1 MDEII
6 RNSLDIGKN
15 VERVLERHGN
25 RMSLQILVSAVGQD
39 VSTLA
44 ERMRLESDAII
55 INQTDS
61 FSFQEYEYSGKKISC
76 YNFKEKGVG
85 LSRNNALLR
94 ATADIVLF
102 SDEDIVYD
110 TGYEI
115 KIIEEFK
122 KHPEADM
129 LLFNM
134 RVGEARATYYT
145 QQFHRVHIWNA
156 GRYPTYSFAV
166 RREKLHAAHITFSLL
181 FGGGAKYSNG
191 EDSLFLKDCL
201 KYGLKVYAVP
211 VEIGMEVERESTWF
225 HGYHEKFFV
234 DRGVLYHFLY
244 GKLAVPMAM
253 RFLLAHGAVMCK
265 DIPRKE
271 AFAMM
276 KRGICSVRHL

>member
-1 MDEII
+1 
-6 RNSLDIGKN
+6 
-15 VERVLERHGN
+15 
-25 RMSLQILVSAVGQD
+25 MSLQVLVSAVGQE

-44 ERMRLESDAII
+44 EKMHLESDAII
-55 INQTDS
+55 INQTDC
-61 FSFQEYEYSGKKISC
+61 FAFQEYEYAGKKISC
-76 YNFKEKGVG
+76 YSFAEKGVG

-110 TGYEI
+110 KGYEERI
-115 KIIEEFK
+115 LEEFK

-145 QQFHRVHIWNA
+145 EQFHRVHIWNA

-166 RREKLHAAHITFSLL
+166 RREKLHAAHVTFSLL

-201 KYGLKVYAVP
+201 TCRFKVYAVP
-211 VEIGMEVERESTWF
+211 VTIGTEVERESTWF
-225 HGYHEKFFV
+225 NGYHEKFFT

-244 GKLAVPMAM
+244 GKLAIPMAM
-253 RFLLAHGAVMCK
+253 RFLLAHGDVMCK
-265 DIPRKE
+265 EIPGRE

-276 KRGICSVRHL
+276 KRGIHSVKHL